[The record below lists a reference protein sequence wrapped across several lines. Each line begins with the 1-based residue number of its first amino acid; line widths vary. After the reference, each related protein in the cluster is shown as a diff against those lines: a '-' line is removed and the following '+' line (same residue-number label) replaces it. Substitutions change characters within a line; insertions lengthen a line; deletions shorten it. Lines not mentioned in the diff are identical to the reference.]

1 MPADVVGIS
10 KITDKSSFLC
20 KSSLVKDDENIWAR
34 TDGSEWDFDNW
45 YGPEPNNAGG
55 RYRFIEI
62 DFSLNCSIFKCFL

>member
-10 KITDKSSFLC
+10 EITDKSSFLC
-20 KSSLVKDDENIWAR
+20 KSSLVKDDENIWAW

-55 RYRFIEI
+55 RYRNRF
-62 DFSLNCSIFKCFL
+62 FFKLFHF